1 MIFSHLLIKLNVGIV
16 KGGKKMKNKWNDTDF
31 EVFQIEGLEHR
42 MQSLIEKV
50 RPKFEA
56 FGQTY
61 ATFFSAKTGDEFYPH
76 VAKHAR
82 RSVNPPKDSW
92 VAFAPYKRGYKA
104 MPHFQIGLW
113 GTHVFVILAVIYEVP
128 DKVQIAER
136 LLKKKSL
143 FKKLPQDFILSGDH
157 MSPEASPLKK
167 AHKGDLESLLKR
179 LRDVKK
185 AEFLVGRH
193 LTRDQAVA
201 MTAEEFEAFTEE
213 TFEALL
219 PVYNIMVNK
228 K

>member
-1 MIFSHLLIKLNVGIV
+1 MRKVEINLKYT
-16 KGGKKMKNKWNDTDF
+16 WEQADF

-42 MQSLIEKV
+42 MQALIEKV

-56 FGQTY
+56 FGHTY
-61 ATFFSAKTGDEFYPH
+61 ASYFSSNTGDEFYPH
-76 VAKHAR
+76 VARHAR

-104 MPHFQIGLW
+104 IPHFQIGLW
-113 GTHVFVILAVIYEVP
+113 GTHVFIILAVIYEAP

-143 FKKLPQDFILSGDH
+143 FKKMPQDFIISGDH
-157 MSPEASPLKK
+157 MSPEAFPLKS
-167 AHKGDLESLLKR
+167 AHKELLPSLLDR

-185 AEFLVGRH
+185 AEFIVGRH
-193 LTRDQAVA
+193 ILSEQAVE
-201 MTAEEFEAFTEE
+201 MSEEAFDIFVEE
-213 TFEALL
+213 TFETLL
-219 PVYNIMVNK
+219 PIYNVMVNK

>member
-1 MIFSHLLIKLNVGIV
+1 
-16 KGGKKMKNKWNDTDF
+16 MKNTWDDTDF
-31 EVFQIEGLEHR
+31 EVFEIEGLEHR
-42 MQSLIEKV
+42 MQALIEKV
-50 RPKFEA
+50 RPKFEEL
-56 FGQTY
+56 GHTY
-61 ATFFSAKTGDEFYPH
+61 ASFFSSKTGEEFFPH

-113 GTHVFVILAVIYEVP
+113 GSHVFVILAVIYEVP

-136 LLKKKSL
+136 LLKNKSL
-143 FKKLPQDFILSGDH
+143 FKKLPKDFIISGDH
-157 MSPEASPLKK
+157 MSPEALPLKT
-167 AHKGDLESLLKR
+167 AHKQQLESLFVR
-179 LRDVKK
+179 LHDVKK

-193 LTRDQAVA
+193 LSREQAVE
-201 MTAEEFEAFTEE
+201 MSAEEFEAYTDE